1 MVGAITCS
9 PAPAR
14 SLLYVEEVI
23 RRHDAPYGT
32 SELLIETARAAAQ
45 ADGFELLSLG
55 TSPLQGAT
63 SQPYGRFRP
72 LTLLFR
78 ALCLRVNFIY
88 SFRSLNHYK
97 KKFAP
102 TFWEDNF
109 FVYQGSLLL
118 AAFAVITAFSP
129 DGLPS
134 LILPKRLQWL
144 RIVPAAVLSAA
155 ALAGI
160 ALTGFAF
167 WEFPMLQA
175 PVRVL
180 LDAACCSRATA
191 ATAFDVAAAHRIIS
205 AVVLLAIGAGLWQ
218 RRARA

>member
-1 MVGAITCS
+1 
-9 PAPAR
+9 
-14 SLLYVEEVI
+14 
-23 RRHDAPYGT
+23 
-32 SELLIETARAAAQ
+32 IETARAAAQ

-78 ALCLRVNFIY
+78 GLCLRVNFIY

-97 KKFAP
+97 KKFGP

-109 FVYQGSLLL
+109 FIYQGSLLF

-129 DGLPS
+129 DGIPS

-144 RIVPAAVLSAA
+144 RVVPAAVLSVA

-180 LDAACCSRATA
+180 LDGMLLTRHRGDRV
-191 ATAFDVAAAHRIIS
+191 FDVAAAHRIIS
-205 AVVLLAIGAGLWQ
+205 AVVLLGIGAGLWS